1 LVSFYLQL
9 LVKTSTIALK
19 NLNMENKISGN
30 FRKNIQIGSEVEIV
44 QKHHQ
49 RTGELTEGFVK
60 RLLTKSSQHPHGIK
74 VQLKT
79 GEVGRVKWV
88 LSG

>member
-1 LVSFYLQL
+1 MDEKLSGKY
-9 LVKTSTIALK
+9 LK
-19 NLNMENKISGN
+19 NVEVGV
-30 FRKNIQIGSEVEIV
+30 FVEIV

-49 RTGELTEGFVK
+49 RSGELTEGYVR

-74 VQLKT
+74 VMLDS

-88 LSG
+88 YPD